1 MLILSEANPGDV
13 RHKIVPFN
21 ITGAAVKASGKSD
34 GFESDTSDPAGR
46 YAGFIKGFAGR
57 LMNIDSGLDIIF
69 PGACGDLT
77 QFAGENGDGTVAWQ
91 HDWSDPIGLPLIARE
106 EYAPQWGLYTEAR
119 ISRTNTGE
127 KCMTLVNDK
136 VVKKLSI
143 GYRLKRDGYSI
154 VNREGLVALMRGYH
168 IPIPQDKQEEVLADF
183 DARKLDE
190 VWALTSIQLFEY
202 SPVTFPMN
210 GQADITG
217 SKDLGGTLDGL
228 PFHYH
233 PLLVATAIKGLVA
246 RIRKFKEIRA
256 QENRK
261 PTQAHVDG
269 LKELTVELKEALT
282 QAETL
287 LTDINAGGGAETG
300 TTGTGDVAKGAESA
314 PALVSPEDAVRL
326 YGKFLELEA
335 RITSGAPLI

>member
-69 PGACGDLT
+69 PG
-77 QFAGENGDGTVAWQ
+77 
-91 HDWSDPIGLPLIARE
+91 LPLIARE
-106 EYAPQWGLYTEAR
+106 EYAPQWRLYTEAR